1 MLRTPDRA
9 ARRSRVTS
17 RSHGRAT
24 IATERDWQNSSS
36 SGTFP
41 FGCLVDRLVIC
52 LGQPFCGRPLFLEF
66 HHIGFEAIEP
76 RLPDRTLVL
85 EPVLRS
91 EKCVRTEAA
100 GAHAAGFLRQDETA

>member
-9 ARRSRVTS
+9 ARRSRATS

-41 FGCLVDRLVIC
+41 FGCLVSCLVSC
-52 LGQPFCGRPLFLEF
+52 LGRTVGSRPLFLEF
-66 HHIGFEAIEP
+66 HHIVFEAIEP

-91 EKCVRTEAA
+91 EERVGTEAA
-100 GAHAAGFLRQDETA
+100 G